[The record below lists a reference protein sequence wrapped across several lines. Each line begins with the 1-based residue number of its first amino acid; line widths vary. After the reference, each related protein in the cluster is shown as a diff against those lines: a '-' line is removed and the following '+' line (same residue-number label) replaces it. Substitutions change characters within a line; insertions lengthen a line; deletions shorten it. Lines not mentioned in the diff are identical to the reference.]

1 MNKRGTGVAYLA
13 IAALLFSA
21 KYISAAI
28 IGSGITSWNK
38 DLFNVMLKFVGFP
51 LHIYSII
58 ALILGLAYIGWGEY
72 EEFAMKKR

>member
-1 MNKRGTGVAYLA
+1 MNKRGTGVAFLA

-28 IGSGITSWNK
+28 FGSSVASWNK
-38 DLFNVMLKFVGFP
+38 DLFNSMLGFVGFP
-51 LHIYSII
+51 LQIFSII

-72 EEFAMKKR
+72 EEFTMKKR

>member
-1 MNKRGTGVAYLA
+1 MNKRGTGVAFLA

-21 KYISAAI
+21 RYISAAI
-28 IGSGITSWNK
+28 FGSSVASWDK
-38 DLFNVMLKFVGFP
+38 DLFNAMLGFVGFP
-51 LHIYSII
+51 LQIFSII